1 MARVEKSGDG
11 EERRRLVRVLFVC
24 MGNICRSPL
33 AEGLFRK
40 VVQDRGLADRIEVDS
55 AGTGSWHVGEPPDRR
70 MQETALRHG
79 VDLSDQA
86 ARQFEAEDLDAF
98 DHIFVMDR
106 DNLNDVLY
114 LDRDERSGGKV
125 RLFREFDPEPDDFQ
139 VPDPYYGGDGGF
151 ENVYSIVERTA
162 NVLLDRLVEEFD
174 LRP

>member
-1 MARVEKSGDG
+1 
-11 EERRRLVRVLFVC
+11 

-40 VVQDRGLADRIEVDS
+40 AVAERGLSDLIDIDS

-70 MQETALRHG
+70 MQETALKHG
-79 VDLSDQA
+79 VDLSGQS
-86 ARQFEAEDLDAF
+86 ARQFESEDLAIF

-114 LDRDERSGGKV
+114 LDREERFGGKV

-139 VPDPYYGGDGGF
+139 VPDPYYGGDRGF
-151 ENVYSIVERTA
+151 DNVYAIVKRTA
-162 NVLLDRLVEEFD
+162 DVLLDRLVEEFD
-174 LRP
+174 LRH